1 MNIIESQMKV
11 ADEVINK
18 LRTVDP
24 YCIVA
29 GGAPRDWYFGNPA
42 NDIDVYIWQQH
53 DTQHAK
59 VAQLNYAGFE
69 CISMEHKDRDHT
81 LYEKNS
87 MISNVF
93 IVRGYE
99 FPVQIISLNKP
110 TFGVVDTFPFSICQA
125 WYIPERGIQLEKN
138 FRITEK
144 TGYIFRTNPVY
155 ADGDKYIQ
163 KITERFKDKFKFART
178 KEEAMQRFIENM

>member
-18 LRTVDP
+18 LRAVDP
-24 YCIVA
+24 FCIVA
-29 GGAPRDWYFGNPA
+29 GGAPRDWYFGNCA

-53 DTQHAK
+53 STQCSK
-59 VAQLNYAGFE
+59 IRQLKYAGFDCSPVGYE
-69 CISMEHKDRDHT
+69 GNRE

-87 MISNVF
+87 MIEGVF
-93 IVRGYE
+93 SVSSHE
-99 FPVQIISLNKP
+99 FPVQIISLNKA
-110 TFGVVDTFPFSICQA
+110 TYGVVDTFPFSICQA
-125 WYIPERGIQLEKN
+125 WYTPEQGIQLEKN

-178 KEEAMQRFIENM
+178 KEEAMQRFIESM